1 MYYNVKKVFGI
12 LTFIVGAIFS
22 SPIFASG
29 YYGGSKGAEIFLN
42 GEVIIGGVSEMIDT
56 QNKEYRHNGLSAL
69 IKYEGKLFRCHTS
82 LERDYKLNREDDGFM
97 VHCWGRKKTD

>member
-42 GEVIIGGVSEMIDT
+42 GEVIVGGVSEGYNNE
-56 QNKEYRHNGLSAL
+56 NKEYLKNGLSAL
-69 IKYEGKLFRCHTS
+69 IKYGGKLFRCHTS
-82 LERDYKLNREDDGFM
+82 LKKIQINKKDGGFE
-97 VHCWGRKKTD
+97 VHCWGLKKTD